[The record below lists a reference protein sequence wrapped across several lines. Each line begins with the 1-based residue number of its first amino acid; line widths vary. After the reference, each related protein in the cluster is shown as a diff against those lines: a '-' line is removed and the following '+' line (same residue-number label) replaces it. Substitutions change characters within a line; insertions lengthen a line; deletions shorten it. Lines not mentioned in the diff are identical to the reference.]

1 MTVRCLLQVRVLP
14 RQLFDHLLQMQLL
27 VALVLQHLGPLV
39 ALGLR
44 RLQVIGTRL
53 KGATKVKIVVL
64 QSFLMGSTHINHCI
78 R

>member
-14 RQLFDHLLQMQLL
+14 RQLLDHLLQMQLL

-53 KGATKVKIVVL
+53 KGATKVKIIVF
-64 QSFLMGSTHINHCI
+64 QSFFLNRVDLH
-78 R
+78 